1 MPSAH
6 GQRNS
11 PSGPATAPGAAAI
24 IEVPTAPAAQPILG
38 AAWQFPRHAR
48 TPTWRPRPAP
58 PPSRTRCSP
67 TTPTAGA
74 AGRHRPPSA
83 RPRAAAGC
91 RWGTWPSP
99 PPAPGRQVPRS
110 PGSPRRAAP
119 AASSRP
125 VPAVLI
131 AAVGTAA
138 QADRAIA
145 AGADMIDA
153 AGLSD
158 QAVAAIRAR
167 HPRVRL
173 WAGSPAAVG
182 ADGATAADGR
192 AMPVAAVVAR
202 AAVLTWLGTPAI
214 RTGHV
219 LPVRRAIDMTSSIAG
234 TRLPSLTTR
243 GLG

>member
-1 MPSAH
+1 MTGH
-6 GQRNS
+6 
-11 PSGPATAPGAAAI
+11 I
-24 IEVPTAPAAQPILG
+24 
-38 AAWQFPRHAR
+38 
-48 TPTWRPRPAP
+48 
-58 PPSRTRCSP
+58 
-67 TTPTAGA
+67 
-74 AGRHRPPSA
+74 
-83 RPRAAAGC
+83 
-91 RWGTWPSP
+91 
-99 PPAPGRQVPRS
+99 
-110 PGSPRRAAP
+110 PRRAAP

-131 AAVGTAA
+131 AAVSTAA

-167 HPRVRL
+167 HPGVRL
-173 WAGSPAAVG
+173 WEGSPGAV
-182 ADGATAADGR
+182 DVDSLR

-214 RTGHV
+214 RTRHV

>member
-1 MPSAH
+1 M
-6 GQRNS
+6 
-11 PSGPATAPGAAAI
+11 
-24 IEVPTAPAAQPILG
+24 LG
-38 AAWQFPRHAR
+38 RVTGHIPR
-48 TPTWRPRPAP
+48 RPAP
-58 PPSRTRCSP
+58 AT
-67 TTPTAGA
+67 GA
-74 AGRHRPPSA
+74 
-83 RPRAAAGC
+83 
-91 RWGTWPSP
+91 
-99 PPAPGRQVPRS
+99 Q
-110 PGSPRRAAP
+110 
-119 AASSRP
+119 P

-131 AAVGTAA
+131 AAVSTAA

-167 HPRVRL
+167 HPGVRL
-173 WAGSPAAVG
+173 WEGSPGAV
-182 ADGATAADGR
+182 DVDSLR

-214 RTGHV
+214 RTRHV

>member
-1 MPSAH
+1 VTGH
-6 GQRNS
+6 
-11 PSGPATAPGAAAI
+11 I
-24 IEVPTAPAAQPILG
+24 
-38 AAWQFPRHAR
+38 
-48 TPTWRPRPAP
+48 
-58 PPSRTRCSP
+58 
-67 TTPTAGA
+67 
-74 AGRHRPPSA
+74 
-83 RPRAAAGC
+83 
-91 RWGTWPSP
+91 
-99 PPAPGRQVPRS
+99 
-110 PGSPRRAAP
+110 PRRAAP

-158 QAVAAIRAR
+158 QAVAAI
-167 HPRVRL
+167 PRDPGARL
-173 WAGSPAAVG
+173 WAGSPAAAD
-182 ADGATAADGR
+182 ADGSGVTTGGPAT
-192 AMPVAAVVAR
+192 PVAAAIAR

-214 RTGHV
+214 RTRHV

>member
-1 MPSAH
+1 MTGH
-6 GQRNS
+6 
-11 PSGPATAPGAAAI
+11 I
-24 IEVPTAPAAQPILG
+24 
-38 AAWQFPRHAR
+38 
-48 TPTWRPRPAP
+48 
-58 PPSRTRCSP
+58 
-67 TTPTAGA
+67 
-74 AGRHRPPSA
+74 
-83 RPRAAAGC
+83 
-91 RWGTWPSP
+91 
-99 PPAPGRQVPRS
+99 
-110 PGSPRRAAP
+110 PRRAAP

-158 QAVAAIRAR
+158 QAMAAIRAR

-173 WAGSPAAVG
+173 WAGSPAAVD
-182 ADGATAADGR
+182 ADSAVPASAQTT
-192 AMPVAAVVAR
+192 PIAAVVAR

-214 RTGHV
+214 RTRHV

>member
-1 MPSAH
+1 MT
-6 GQRNS
+6 GR
-11 PSGPATAPGAAAI
+11 T
-24 IEVPTAPAAQPILG
+24 
-38 AAWQFPRHAR
+38 PRHPAR
-48 TPTWRPRPAP
+48 GSGRPA
-58 PPSRTRCSP
+58 
-67 TTPTAGA
+67 
-74 AGRHRPPSA
+74 GR
-83 RPRAAAGC
+83 
-91 RWGTWPSP
+91 
-99 PPAPGRQVPRS
+99 
-110 PGSPRRAAP
+110 
-119 AASSRP
+119 
-125 VPAVLI
+125 AVLI
-131 AAVGTAA
+131 AAVSTAA

-167 HPRVRL
+167 HPGVRL
-173 WAGSPAAVG
+173 WEGSPGAVG
-182 ADGATAADGR
+182 VDSLR